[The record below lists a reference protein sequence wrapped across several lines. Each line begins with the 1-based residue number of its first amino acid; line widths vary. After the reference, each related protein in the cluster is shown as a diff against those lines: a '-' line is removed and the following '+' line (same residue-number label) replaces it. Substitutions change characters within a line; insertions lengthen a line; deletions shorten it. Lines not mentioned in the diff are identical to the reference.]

1 MVHLFTT
8 VSKQVLELTNKYGL
22 VGLIPSGVKQLETG
36 SYQSPLCNVKVKN
49 G

>member
-1 MVHLFTT
+1 MVQLFTT

-36 SYQSPLCNVKVKN
+36 AYQSPLRSAKFKN